1 MPASTTCQPLP
12 EGLAMHTSF
21 ERHGIDHLSASSLNL
36 WAAEP
41 ALWVMER
48 LLDRRSPTSAVA
60 ARGKAVEHGIHVGL
74 VDAGRE
80 VAACI
85 AAAEAAFDRE
95 MALTPDGRRDAE
107 RGNLAGYVQHG
118 LAELR
123 QYGSPTAY
131 QDRVEIALDDVP
143 VPLVGYP
150 DWRFDQHGLI
160 VDLKTAERLPSA
172 ISNSH
177 GRQGAVYAR
186 AHGNYGMRMAYVKPS
201 AGRDGRAVAVYEMS
215 ADEVRAHLAALRQI
229 ALRLERFMAVSSDP
243 AELAGM
249 VVPDYDAFW
258 WNRPITRAHGT
269 AVFGF

>member
-1 MPASTTCQPLP
+1 
-12 EGLAMHTSF
+12 MHTSF

-41 ALWVMER
+41 ALWAMER
-48 LLDRRSPTSAVA
+48 LLGRRSPTSAVA

-74 VDAGRE
+74 VESNRE

-131 QDRVEIALDDVP
+131 QHRVEIALDDVP

-150 DWRFDQHGLI
+150 DWRFDQHGLL
-160 VDLKTAERLPSA
+160 VDLKTAERLPSGIGNA
-172 ISNSH
+172 H
-177 GRQGAVYAR
+177 ARQGAVYAR

-215 ADEVRAHLAALRQI
+215 ADEVRTHLAALRQI
-229 ALRLERFMAVSSDP
+229 ALRLERFLAVSSDP
-243 AELAGM
+243 AELAGLL
-249 VVPDYDAFW
+249 VPDYDAFW
-258 WNRPITRAHGT
+258 WNHPITRAYGT